1 VKSPKH
7 AVLKMI
13 QALPEDCTMEDI
25 QYHVDFMALIQQ
37 RMKEAD
43 EGRALSQEEMERRI
57 EEWSKSTPQS
67 P

>member
-1 VKSPKH
+1 MKSPKH

-13 QALPEDCTMEDI
+13 QSLPEDCTMEDI

-43 EGRALSQEEMERRI
+43 EGQVLTQEEVERRFAV
-57 EEWSKSTPQS
+57 Q
-67 P
+67 